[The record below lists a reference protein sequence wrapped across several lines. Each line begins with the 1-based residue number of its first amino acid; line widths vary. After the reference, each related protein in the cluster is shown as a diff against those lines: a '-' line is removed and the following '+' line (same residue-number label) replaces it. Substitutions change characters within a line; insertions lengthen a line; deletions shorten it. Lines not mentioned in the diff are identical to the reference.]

1 VQQRDLR
8 IGDVERQ
15 AAARRL
21 ERALREG
28 RITVAEFD
36 DRVAAAWAS
45 RTRGQLDELTADL
58 PRDLW

>member
-1 VQQRDLR
+1 VGPEVRV
-8 IGDVERQ
+8 GDVERG
-15 AAARRL
+15 AVVRRL

-28 RITVAEFD
+28 RLTVAEFD
-36 DRVAAAWAS
+36 ERSGHAWAA